1 MSITQNWGNYAVGA
15 LTEDYAVTYVNRACS
30 NGVTQDLYEWRH
42 KDLDSKVSY
51 ALFFGDWD
59 CSKHNFDDAYYT
71 LGFWVNTVVG
81 YTYTCNALVRPQLE
95 NVGTDV
101 DIVLLTFG
109 GNDAGFPDLVMECFV
124 PERDACA
131 CSEKVAEAYRW
142 MDENAEGVYMKLF
155 RDLRARMRPGARVV
169 MSSYPYLTLA
179 DNDEKLGVSA
189 SYRAEFQDECDDG
202 STQRLNAA
210 REMRNMVETFAAKV
224 GEYASR
230 SNAIFGEEF
239 IRFVDVTKKFD
250 NHGLFAYGG
259 WAHIPGPAS
268 LEPEYTIAGY
278 ENSVDCYLYDILSTG
293 TIMEWW
299 HPKEIGQVK
308 WAQEIAPSLID
319 AAYEAVP
326 RPGMQGR
333 GNLRQSQ
340 VEKKDLYALDV
351 AVILPAQKTD
361 VVNDILEGFSVGL
374 EALDN
379 VTSNYRFGF
388 LTSAGDIAQNLTSN
402 SAALGSSLES
412 LGRQELDS
420 TALFVG
426 DELKNVTRALNS
438 LNWYES
444 GVTSVAILIIDDD
457 TDVNAISVEETT
469 TFVNEA
475 RDRSLLVYVIDL
487 GSGNGS
493 AFGEGVAS
501 ASSALYINS
510 DNIISAIEQVV
521 GDALTRPMPFLSE
534 GYTGLTNERIIFDTE
549 GTYDP
554 LGASI
559 EEYEWEFP
567 GGYRITS
574 QESKVDWSFSN
585 NYEGTV
591 YLKVTNENGKVGIA
605 ATNVKVGSDDSDID
619 EQETGDCPIDENG
632 ESVIFL
638 NGTFQNCHATNF
650 PFPRANGTDTKD
662 PLSTSRCAGVLV
674 KACKCKKKNGS
685 CHAEEISSLC
695 NVDLTDRRKY
705 RKYKKAVNL
714 KWKKRC
720 EKRVVKE
727 KKMQKETGVT
737 DVESLLPVRKGNVL
751 AHNVEDGT

>member
-1 MSITQNWGNYAVGA
+1 
-15 LTEDYAVTYVNRACS
+15 
-30 NGVTQDLYEWRH
+30 
-42 KDLDSKVSY
+42 
-51 ALFFGDWD
+51 
-59 CSKHNFDDAYYT
+59 
-71 LGFWVNTVVG
+71 
-81 YTYTCNALVRPQLE
+81 
-95 NVGTDV
+95 
-101 DIVLLTFG
+101 
-109 GNDAGFPDLVMECFV
+109 
-124 PERDACA
+124 
-131 CSEKVAEAYRW
+131 
-142 MDENAEGVYMKLF
+142 
-155 RDLRARMRPGARVV
+155 
-169 MSSYPYLTLA
+169 
-179 DNDEKLGVSA
+179 
-189 SYRAEFQDECDDG
+189 
-202 STQRLNAA
+202 
-210 REMRNMVETFAAKV
+210 
-224 GEYASR
+224 
-230 SNAIFGEEF
+230 
-239 IRFVDVTKKFD
+239 
-250 NHGLFAYGG
+250 
-259 WAHIPGPAS
+259 
-268 LEPEYTIAGY
+268 
-278 ENSVDCYLYDILSTG
+278 
-293 TIMEWW
+293 MEWW
-299 HPKEIGQVK
+299 HPKRIGQVK
-308 WAQEIAPSLID
+308 WAQEIVPSLID

-333 GNLRQSQ
+333 GNSRQSQ
-340 VEKKDLYALDV
+340 VEKEDLYALDV
-351 AVILPAQKTD
+351 AVILPAQKSG
-361 VVNDILEGFSVGL
+361 VVNDILEGSSVGL
-374 EALDN
+374 EALAN

-388 LTSAGDIAQNLTSN
+388 LTSGGDIAQNLTSN
-402 SAALGSSLES
+402 SAALGSSLET
-412 LGRQELDS
+412 LGRQELES

-457 TDVNAISVEETT
+457 TDVNAIGVEETT

-487 GSGNGS
+487 GSGDRS

-521 GDALTRPMPFLSE
+521 GDALTRPMAFLSE
-534 GYTGLTNERIIFDTE
+534 GYTELTNERIMFDTE

-605 ATNVKVGSDDSDID
+605 ATKIGSDESDID
-619 EQETGDCPIDENG
+619 QQETGDCPIDENG

-638 NGTFQNCHATNF
+638 NGTFQNCHA
-650 PFPRANGTDTKD
+650 KD
-662 PLSTSRCAGVLV
+662 PLSTSQCAGVLI

-685 CHAEEISSLC
+685 CHAEKISSSC
-695 NVDLTDRRKY
+695 NVDLADRRKY
-705 RKYKKAVNL
+705 RKYKKAVDL

-720 EKRVVKE
+720 EKRVVKA

-737 DVESLLPVRKGNVL
+737 DVESLLRKGNVF